1 MLNVGSSPD
10 VEQERLRWEVT
21 AQQVLILPSHPAGI
35 SRRTGV
41 QFHFPV
47 QTRPDVSRALWE
59 PPLARGAGR
68 GGGAAA
74 TGPSQQHGRLLCI
87 YLWKRAKPI
96 LLQHNNTTSM
106 GDSFFFPLALVL

>member
-1 MLNVGSSPD
+1 MMLNVGSSPD

-59 PPLARGAGR
+59 PPLAPGGLAGAGGQQPR
-68 GGGAAA
+68 APPSSTGGCCAFTFGNVQSRFSCS
-74 TGPSQQHGRLLCI
+74 TI
-87 YLWKRAKPI
+87 
-96 LLQHNNTTSM
+96 T
-106 GDSFFFPLALVL
+106 PLP